1 MAKTFEYSM
10 KIPFDMSDVNGFI
23 KIPQLIL
30 LSLQVSGMQ
39 SIELGM
45 SDMYILENY
54 NLVWIITDYNM
65 KIDRLPVFD
74 EKITIETYAMS
85 HNRLFCYRAFNIKD
99 EAGNTI
105 IEMMATFVLMD
116 RDTRKVHP
124 VMSEITDAFNSEF
137 SKTML
142 RGPRFKELEGGV
154 EQEYRVRFYDLD
166 MNGHVNNS
174 KYLDWVFE
182 VMGADFLTQHVPK
195 KVHLKYV
202 KEVLAG
208 GIITSQYEQEG
219 LKTQH
224 QISSD
229 GHINAQAEIE
239 WEEVEEKGWTYGK

>member
-10 KIPFDMSDVNGFI
+10 KIPFDMSDVNGYI

-105 IEMMATFVLMD
+105 IEMVATFVLMD

-124 VMSEITDAFNSEF
+124 VMSEITDAFDSEF
-137 SKTML
+137 SKTMI

-182 VMGADFLTQHVPK
+182 VMGADFLTQHIPK

-208 GIITSQYEQEG
+208 GLITSQYEQDG

-224 QISSD
+224 QITSD
-229 GHINAQAEIE
+229 GQINAQAEIE

>member
-10 KIPFDMSDVNGFI
+10 KIPFDMSDVNGYI

-105 IEMMATFVLMD
+105 IEMVATFVLMD

-124 VMSEITDAFNSEF
+124 VMSEITDAFDSEF

-208 GIITSQYEQEG
+208 GLITSQYEQDG

-224 QISSD
+224 QITSD
-229 GHINAQAEIE
+229 GQINAQAEIE

>member
-105 IEMMATFVLMD
+105 IDMVATFVLMD

-124 VMSEITDAFNSEF
+124 VMSEITEAFDSEF

-208 GIITSQYEQEG
+208 GLITSQYEQEG

>member
-1 MAKTFEYSM
+1 
-10 KIPFDMSDVNGFI
+10 
-23 KIPQLIL
+23 
-30 LSLQVSGMQ
+30 MQ

-65 KIDRLPVFD
+65 KIERLPVLM
-74 EKITIETYAMS
+74 KKSLSKPMPRVTIDFSATGPLISRM
-85 HNRLFCYRAFNIKD
+85 K
-99 EAGNTI
+99 AGNTI
-105 IEMMATFVLMD
+105 IEMVATFVLMD

-124 VMSEITDAFNSEF
+124 VMSEITDAFDSEF

-142 RGPRFKELEGGV
+142 RGPRFKELEGSV

-182 VMGADFLTQHVPK
+182 VMGADFLTHHVPK

-208 GIITSQYEQEG
+208 GVITSQYEQEG

>member
-10 KIPFDMSDVNGFI
+10 KIPFDMSDVNGYI

-65 KIDRLPVFD
+65 KIERLPVFD
-74 EKITIETYAMS
+74 EKITIETYAKS

-105 IEMMATFVLMD
+105 IEMVATFVLMD

-124 VMSEITDAFNSEF
+124 VMSEITDAFDSEL

-182 VMGADFLTQHVPK
+182 VMGADFLTHHVPK
-195 KVHLKYV
+195 KVYLKYV

-208 GIITSQYEQEG
+208 GLITSQYEQEG

-224 QISSD
+224 QITSD
-229 GHINAQAEIE
+229 GQINAQAEIE
-239 WEEVEEKGWTYGK
+239 WEEVEEKGWNYGK

>member
-10 KIPFDMSDVNGFI
+10 KIPFDMSDVNGYI

-65 KIDRLPVFD
+65 KIERLPVFD
-74 EKITIETYAMS
+74 EKITIETYAKS

-105 IEMMATFVLMD
+105 IEMVATFVLMD

-124 VMSEITDAFNSEF
+124 VMSEITDAFDSEF

-182 VMGADFLTQHVPK
+182 VMGADFLTDHVPK

-208 GIITSQYEQEG
+208 GLITSQYEQEG

-229 GHINAQAEIE
+229 GQINAQAEIE

>member
-10 KIPFDMSDVNGFI
+10 KIPFDMSDVNGYI

-65 KIDRLPVFD
+65 KTERLPVFD
-74 EKITIETYAMS
+74 EKITIETYAKS

-105 IEMMATFVLMD
+105 IEMVATFVLMD

-124 VMSEITDAFNSEF
+124 VMSEITDAFDSEF

-208 GIITSQYEQEG
+208 GLITSQYEQDG

-224 QISSD
+224 QITSD
-229 GHINAQAEIE
+229 GQINAQAEIE

>member
-105 IEMMATFVLMD
+105 IEMVATFVLMD

-124 VMSEITDAFNSEF
+124 VMSEITDAFDSEF

-208 GIITSQYEQEG
+208 GVITSQYEQEG

>member
-99 EAGNTI
+99 EAGDTI
-105 IEMMATFVLMD
+105 IEMVATFVLMD

-124 VMSEITDAFNSEF
+124 VMSEITDAFDSEF

-208 GIITSQYEQEG
+208 GVITSQYEQEG

>member
-74 EKITIETYAMS
+74 EKITIEPYAMS

-105 IEMMATFVLMD
+105 IEMVATFVLMD

-124 VMSEITDAFNSEF
+124 VMSEITDAFDSEF

>member
-99 EAGNTI
+99 EAGNII
-105 IEMMATFVLMD
+105 IEMVATFVLMD

-124 VMSEITDAFNSEF
+124 VMSEITDAFDSEF

-208 GIITSQYEQEG
+208 GVITSQYEQEG

-224 QISSD
+224 QITSD
-229 GHINAQAEIE
+229 SQINAQAEIE

>member
-99 EAGNTI
+99 EEGNTI
-105 IEMMATFVLMD
+105 IEMVATFVLMD

-124 VMSEITDAFNSEF
+124 VMSELTDAFDSEF

-208 GIITSQYEQEG
+208 GVITSQYEQEG

>member
-30 LSLQVSGMQ
+30 LSLQGSGMQ
-39 SIELGM
+39 AIELGM

-65 KIDRLPVFD
+65 KIERLPVFD
-74 EKITIETYAMS
+74 EKITIETYAKS

-105 IEMMATFVLMD
+105 IEMVATFVLMD

-124 VMSEITDAFNSEF
+124 VMSEITDAFDSEF

-182 VMGADFLTQHVPK
+182 VMGADFLTHHVPK
-195 KVHLKYV
+195 KVHLTYV

-208 GIITSQYEQEG
+208 GLITSQYEQEG

-224 QISSD
+224 QITSD
-229 GHINAQAEIE
+229 GQINAQAEIE

>member
-99 EAGNTI
+99 EEGNTI
-105 IEMMATFVLMD
+105 IEMVATFVLMD

-124 VMSEITDAFNSEF
+124 VMSEITDAFDSEF

>member
-10 KIPFDMSDVNGFI
+10 KIPFDMSDVNGYI

-65 KIDRLPVFD
+65 KIERLPVFD
-74 EKITIETYAMS
+74 EKITIETYAKS

-105 IEMMATFVLMD
+105 IEMVATFVLMD

-124 VMSEITDAFNSEF
+124 VMSEITDAFDSEF

-208 GIITSQYEQEG
+208 GLITSQYEQEG

-224 QISSD
+224 QITSD
-229 GHINAQAEIE
+229 GQINAQAEIE

>member
-1 MAKTFEYSM
+1 MVKTFEYSM
-10 KIPFDMSDVNGFI
+10 KIPFDMSDVNGYI

-65 KIDRLPVFD
+65 KIERLPVFD
-74 EKITIETYAMS
+74 EKITIETYAKS

-99 EAGNTI
+99 EEGNTI
-105 IEMMATFVLMD
+105 IEMVATFVLMD

-124 VMSEITDAFNSEF
+124 VMSEITDAFDSEF

-182 VMGADFLTQHVPK
+182 VMGADFLTQHIPK

-208 GIITSQYEQEG
+208 GLITSQYEQEG

-224 QISSD
+224 QITSD
-229 GHINAQAEIE
+229 GQINAQAEIE
-239 WEEVEEKGWTYGK
+239 WEKVEEKGWTYGK

>member
-74 EKITIETYAMS
+74 EKITIETYAKS

-99 EAGNTI
+99 EAGNII
-105 IEMMATFVLMD
+105 IEMVATFVLMD

-124 VMSEITDAFNSEF
+124 VMSEITDAFDSEF

-208 GIITSQYEQEG
+208 GVITSQYEQEG

-224 QISSD
+224 QITSD
-229 GHINAQAEIE
+229 GQINAQAEIE
-239 WEEVEEKGWTYGK
+239 WEEVEEKGWNYGK

>member
-10 KIPFDMSDVNGFI
+10 KIPFDMSDVNGYI

-65 KIDRLPVFD
+65 KIERLPVFD
-74 EKITIETYAMS
+74 EKITIETYAKS

-105 IEMMATFVLMD
+105 IEMVATFVLMD
-116 RDTRKVHP
+116 RVTRKVHP
-124 VMSEITDAFNSEF
+124 VMSEITDAFDSEF

-142 RGPRFKELEGGV
+142 RGPRFKELEGSV
-154 EQEYRVRFYDLD
+154 EQEY
-166 MNGHVNNS
+166 
-174 KYLDWVFE
+174 
-182 VMGADFLTQHVPK
+182 
-195 KVHLKYV
+195 LKYV

-208 GIITSQYEQEG
+208 GLITSQYEQEG

-224 QISSD
+224 QITSD
-229 GHINAQAEIE
+229 GQINAQAEIE
-239 WEEVEEKGWTYGK
+239 WEEVEEKGWNYGK

>member
-10 KIPFDMSDVNGFI
+10 KIPFDMSDVNGYI

-65 KIDRLPVFD
+65 KIERLPVFD
-74 EKITIETYAMS
+74 EKITIETYAKS

-105 IEMMATFVLMD
+105 IEMVATFVLMD

-124 VMSEITDAFNSEF
+124 VMSEITDAFDSEF

-182 VMGADFLTQHVPK
+182 VMGADFLTQHIPK

-208 GIITSQYEQEG
+208 GLITSQYEQDG

-224 QISSD
+224 QITSD
-229 GHINAQAEIE
+229 GQINAQAEIE
-239 WEEVEEKGWTYGK
+239 WEEVEEKGWNYGK

>member
-105 IEMMATFVLMD
+105 IEMVATFVLMD

-124 VMSEITDAFNSEF
+124 VMSEITDAFDSEF

-208 GIITSQYEQEG
+208 GLITSQYEQEG

-224 QISSD
+224 QITSD
-229 GHINAQAEIE
+229 SQINAQAEIE
-239 WEEVEEKGWTYGK
+239 WEEVEEKGWNYGK

>member
-1 MAKTFEYSM
+1 
-10 KIPFDMSDVNGFI
+10 
-23 KIPQLIL
+23 
-30 LSLQVSGMQ
+30 
-39 SIELGM
+39 
-45 SDMYILENY
+45 
-54 NLVWIITDYNM
+54 
-65 KIDRLPVFD
+65 
-74 EKITIETYAMS
+74 
-85 HNRLFCYRAFNIKD
+85 
-99 EAGNTI
+99 
-105 IEMMATFVLMD
+105 MD

-124 VMSEITDAFNSEF
+124 VMSEITDAFDSEF

-182 VMGADFLTQHVPK
+182 VMGADFLTHHIPK

-208 GIITSQYEQEG
+208 GLITSQYEQEG

-224 QISSD
+224 QITSD
-229 GHINAQAEIE
+229 SQINAQAEIE
-239 WEEVEEKGWTYGK
+239 WEEVEEKGWNYGK

>member
-105 IEMMATFVLMD
+105 IEMVATFVLMD

-124 VMSEITDAFNSEF
+124 VMSEITDAFDSEF

-239 WEEVEEKGWTYGK
+239 WEEVEEKGWIYGK

>member
-45 SDMYILENY
+45 SDRYILENY

-65 KIDRLPVFD
+65 KIERLPVFD
-74 EKITIETYAMS
+74 EKITIETYAKS

-105 IEMMATFVLMD
+105 IEMVATFVLMD

-124 VMSEITDAFNSEF
+124 VMSEITDAFDSEF
-137 SKTML
+137 SKTMI

-208 GIITSQYEQEG
+208 GLITSQYEQEG

-224 QISSD
+224 QITSD
-229 GHINAQAEIE
+229 GQINAQAEIE

>member
-10 KIPFDMSDVNGFI
+10 KIPFDMSDVNGYI

-65 KIDRLPVFD
+65 KIERLPVFD
-74 EKITIETYAMS
+74 EKITIETYAKS

-105 IEMMATFVLMD
+105 IEMVATFVLMD

-124 VMSEITDAFNSEF
+124 VMSEITDAFDSEL

-142 RGPRFKELEGGV
+142 RGPRFKELE
-154 EQEYRVRFYDLD
+154 
-166 MNGHVNNS
+166 
-174 KYLDWVFE
+174 
-182 VMGADFLTQHVPK
+182 
-195 KVHLKYV
+195 
-202 KEVLAG
+202 VLAG
-208 GIITSQYEQEG
+208 GDITSQYEQEG

-224 QISSD
+224 QITSD
-229 GHINAQAEIE
+229 GQINAQAEIE
-239 WEEVEEKGWTYGK
+239 WEEVEEKGWIYGK

>member
-65 KIDRLPVFD
+65 KIERLPVFD
-74 EKITIETYAMS
+74 EKITIETYAKS

-105 IEMMATFVLMD
+105 IAESAHD
-116 RDTRKVHP
+116 AEDHEHP
-124 VMSEITDAFNSEF
+124 DIGRQT
-137 SKTML
+137 
-142 RGPRFKELEGGV
+142 G
-154 EQEYRVRFYDLD
+154 EQ
-166 MNGHVNNS
+166 
-174 KYLDWVFE
+174 
-182 VMGADFLTQHVPK
+182 GA
-195 KVHLKYV
+195 
-202 KEVLAG
+202 E
-208 GIITSQYEQEG
+208 YEQRPMV
-219 LKTQH
+219 
-224 QISSD
+224 
-229 GHINAQAEIE
+229 
-239 WEEVEEKGWTYGK
+239 W

>member
-45 SDMYILENY
+45 SDRYILENY

-65 KIDRLPVFD
+65 KIERLPVFD
-74 EKITIETYAMS
+74 EKITIETYAKS

-105 IEMMATFVLMD
+105 IEMVATFVLMD

-124 VMSEITDAFNSEF
+124 VMSEITDAFDSEF
-137 SKTML
+137 SKTMI
-142 RGPRFKELEGGV
+142 RGPRFKDLEGGV

-208 GIITSQYEQEG
+208 GLITSQYEQEG

-224 QISSD
+224 QITSD
-229 GHINAQAEIE
+229 GQINAQAEIE

>member
-10 KIPFDMSDVNGFI
+10 KIPFDMSDVNGYI

-65 KIDRLPVFD
+65 KIERLPVFD
-74 EKITIETYAMS
+74 EKITIETYAKS

-99 EAGNTI
+99 EEGNTI
-105 IEMMATFVLMD
+105 IEMVATFVLMD

-124 VMSEITDAFNSEF
+124 VMSEITDAFDSEF
-137 SKTML
+137 SKTMI
-142 RGPRFKELEGGV
+142 RSPRFKELEGGV

-182 VMGADFLTQHVPK
+182 VMGADFLTHHVPK

-202 KEVLAG
+202 NEVLAG
-208 GIITSQYEQEG
+208 GLITSQYEQEG

-224 QISSD
+224 QITSD
-229 GHINAQAEIE
+229 GQINAQAEIE
-239 WEEVEEKGWTYGK
+239 WEELEEKGWTYGK

>member
-65 KIDRLPVFD
+65 KIERLPVFD
-74 EKITIETYAMS
+74 EKITIETYAKS

-105 IEMMATFVLMD
+105 IEMVATFVLMD

-124 VMSEITDAFNSEF
+124 VMSEITDAFDSEL

-208 GIITSQYEQEG
+208 GLITSQYEQEG

-224 QISSD
+224 QITSD
-229 GHINAQAEIE
+229 GQINAQAEIE

>member
-10 KIPFDMSDVNGFI
+10 KIPFDMSDVNGYI

-105 IEMMATFVLMD
+105 IEMVATFVLMD

-124 VMSEITDAFNSEF
+124 VMSEITDAFDSEF

-182 VMGADFLTQHVPK
+182 VMGADFLTHYVPK

-208 GIITSQYEQEG
+208 GVIISQYEQEG

-224 QISSD
+224 QITSD
-229 GHINAQAEIE
+229 GQINAQAEIE

>member
-105 IEMMATFVLMD
+105 IEMVATFVLMD

-124 VMSEITDAFNSEF
+124 VMSVITDAFDSEF

-208 GIITSQYEQEG
+208 GVITSQYEQEG

>member
-10 KIPFDMSDVNGFI
+10 KIPFDMSDVNGYI

-65 KIDRLPVFD
+65 KIERLPVFD
-74 EKITIETYAMS
+74 EKITIETYAKS

-105 IEMMATFVLMD
+105 IEMVATFVLMD

-124 VMSEITDAFNSEF
+124 VMSEITDAFDSEF
-137 SKTML
+137 SKTMI

-208 GIITSQYEQEG
+208 GLITSQYEQEG

-224 QISSD
+224 QITSD
-229 GHINAQAEIE
+229 GQINAQAEIE
-239 WEEVEEKGWTYGK
+239 WEKVEEKEWTYGK